1 MKPDLQVSGRGR
13 HASPWLFMAILLS
26 GPVLA
31 ADAPPKPAA
40 PGAVPA
46 KAAAA
51 PAKTES
57 QREAEKLL
65 KSMADYLAGLTNL
78 TCTSASRYETVQT
91 NGQKIEFGETR
102 RIALSR
108 PYYLRIDEVSSDGS
122 ADLAL
127 FDGKLITVLS
137 ADDNVYAQA
146 PQPPSLEDA
155 LVYFVRDLRMRMPLA
170 LLLSTHVRTELPN
183 MVKEID
189 YVEST
194 TIGGKSAHHLAGRS
208 DSVDFQL
215 WVAAGA
221 SPYPM
226 RIVITY
232 KLAPAQPRYAADIS
246 EWNAAPKFLSTT
258 FRYSPTKDARK
269 IPFAVQVLPPP
280 AAGQEAAAGEVK
292 P

>member
-1 MKPDLQVSGRGR
+1 MLV
-13 HASPWLFMAILLS
+13 AC
-26 GPVLA
+26 PVLA

-40 PGAVPA
+40 PQ
-46 KAAAA
+46 AAA
-51 PAKTES
+51 PAAAKTDS

-65 KSMADYLAGLTNL
+65 KSMADYLAGLTNI
-78 TCTSASRYETVQT
+78 TCTSSNSYETVQA

-102 RIALSR
+102 RISLSR
-108 PYYLRIDEVSSDGS
+108 PYHLRIEEVSSDGS

-127 FDGKLITVLS
+127 FDGKQITVLS

-170 LLLSTHVRTELPN
+170 LLLSTHVRTELPA

-189 YVEST
+189 YVETT

-215 WVAAGA
+215 WIAAGTN
-221 SPYPM
+221 PYPM
-226 RIVITY
+226 RVVITY
-232 KLAPAQPRYAADIS
+232 KLAPAQPRFAADIS
-246 EWNAAPKFLSTT
+246 NWNAAPKFLSTT
-258 FRYSPTKDARK
+258 FRFSPATDAKK